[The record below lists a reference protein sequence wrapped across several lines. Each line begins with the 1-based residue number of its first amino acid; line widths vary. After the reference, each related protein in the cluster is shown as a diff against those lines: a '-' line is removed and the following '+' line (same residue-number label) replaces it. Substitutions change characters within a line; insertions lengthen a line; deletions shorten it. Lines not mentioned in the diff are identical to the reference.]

1 MVIGIV
7 VTCLAFFAIF
17 LGWAVSASYFRD
29 EPYEKAAGKVR
40 SGTVDAAGKVVDA
53 GATVGRGTL
62 DMARAVRKGSLHVV
76 EGAKRRLSSLA
87 SPTNSR
93 RRRTL
98 SRHELPEYTSQLSSE
113 PLGEISNEVEKS
125 GPRRRGSVGSQT
137 V

>member
-17 LGWAVSASYFRD
+17 LGWAVSASYFMD

-40 SGTVDAAGKVVDA
+40 SGTMGAAGKVVDA

-62 DMARAVRKGSLHVV
+62 DMAKAVRKGSLHVV

-87 SPTNSR
+87 SPTTSR

-98 SRHELPEYTSQLSSE
+98 SQDQLPEYTSQLSSE
-113 PLGEISNEVEKS
+113 PLGENCNEKS
-125 GPRRRGSVGSQT
+125 GPRRRGSVGSQA